1 MDRWTMRELKETD
14 DITFAILILQERR
27 RFLSPYSPLG
37 MKLAE
42 AAHTLSKIKEE
53 KDRFLAGVAAATGG
67 ESLPDGDDDTT
78 DLSGCDEATKAQ
90 IVENARLLDE
100 RDAMKCDPCQPTQ
113 PECGECEYA
122 GGDEDANE

>member
-14 DITFAILILQERR
+14 DITFAIDVLYERR
-27 RFLSPYSPLG
+27 KSLNPYSPLSQ
-37 MKLAE
+37 KITEAIATLNRIRYEAQSFIAKVAE
-42 AAHTLSKIKEE
+42 TQIAP
-53 KDRFLAGVAAATGG
+53 V
-67 ESLPDGDDDTT
+67 T
-78 DLSGCDEATKAQ
+78 DFSDCDEATKAQ

-122 GGDEDANE
+122 GGNEDADE